1 MNINTYNAEFE
12 TDKYIRETFFPDFN
26 YKGIMVEVGAGPPV
40 FYSMSKH
47 FRDCGWRAIC
57 VEPNPKFIKQ
67 HQKLGNEIHQ
77 YACSN
82 FEGET
87 NFKIVSTGSDEDCN
101 ARDGISF
108 SAIDIKY
115 EMSYNFPIEEITVNV
130 IKLDTLLDNLNVKQ
144 IDFLSIDVEGW
155 EIEVMKGFS
164 VEKFNPKVI
173 LLENYKHDIGYIHYM
188 ESLNYKLKHTIDY
201 NFIFTK

>member
-12 TDKYIRETFFPDFN
+12 TDKYIRETFFPDFDF
-26 YKGIMVEVGAGPPV
+26 KGIMVEVGAGPPV

-47 FRDCGWRAIC
+47 FRDCGWRCIC
-57 VEPNPKFIKQ
+57 IEPNPKFINQ
-67 HQKLGNEIHQ
+67 HQKAGNEIYQ

-82 FEGET
+82 FEVET
-87 NFKIVSTGSDEDCN
+87 TFKIVSDGWEEEN
-101 ARDGISF
+101 NGISY

-115 EMSYNFPIEEITVNV
+115 EMPNFPIEVINVNV
-130 IKLDTLLDNLNVKQ
+130 IKLNTLLENLNIKK

-155 EIEVMKGFS
+155 EMEVMQGFS

-173 LLENYKHDIGYIHYM
+173 LLENYRHDNNYTTYM
-188 ESLNYKLKHTIDY
+188 ESLNYKLNHNINY
-201 NFIFTK
+201 NYIFTK

>member
-1 MNINTYNAEFE
+1 MI
-12 TDKYIRETFFPDFN
+12 
-26 YKGIMVEVGAGPPV
+26 EVGAGPTV

-87 NFKIVSTGSDEDCN
+87 NFKIVSTGWEEDRN
-101 ARDGISF
+101 GISF

-115 EMSYNFPIEEITVNV
+115 EMSYNYPIEEITVNV

-188 ESLNYKLKHTIDY
+188 ESLNYKLKHTIDF

>member
-87 NFKIVSTGSDEDCN
+87 NFKIVSTGWEEDRN
-101 ARDGISF
+101 GISF

-115 EMSYNFPIEEITVNV
+115 EMSYNYPIEEITVNV

-188 ESLNYKLKHTIDY
+188 ESLNYKLKHTIDF